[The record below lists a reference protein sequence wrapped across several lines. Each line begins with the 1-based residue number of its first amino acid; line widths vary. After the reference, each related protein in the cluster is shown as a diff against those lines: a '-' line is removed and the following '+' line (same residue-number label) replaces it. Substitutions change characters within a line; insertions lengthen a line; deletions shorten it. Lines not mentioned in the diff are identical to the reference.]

1 MYYHTFVIRAALL
14 VGGAAGYTAAQLKNE
29 VVAEDA
35 IGEGEAAHVPPCWND
50 EWHARL
56 LPCFAC
62 DSSSAW
68 AVVVPINGIYVEDYN
83 DSSTFEAIQ
92 VVPSA
97 GGRP

>member
-1 MYYHTFVIRAALL
+1 M
-14 VGGAAGYTAAQLKNE
+14 
-29 VVAEDA
+29 
-35 IGEGEAAHVPPCWND
+35 PPCWND

-68 AVVVPINGIYVEDYN
+68 AVVVPINDIYVEDYN

-92 VVPSA
+92 VLPSA